1 MVSINM
7 YKKSDKRTLLDLN
20 SNHLKALLYHLSV
33 ILQTYCSVLLNQKE
47 SDLTKMILFSV
58 ICYTFILTSESMPT
72 DIRSA
77 FANMLHHTLFGPE
90 IEKNGPVKGLFKD
103 IQMDYRRPVKLIIV
117 D

>member
-1 MVSINM
+1 
-7 YKKSDKRTLLDLN
+7 
-20 SNHLKALLYHLSV
+20 
-33 ILQTYCSVLLNQKE
+33 
-47 SDLTKMILFSV
+47 
-58 ICYTFILTSESMPT
+58 MPT

-77 FANMLHHTLFGPE
+77 FANLLHHTLFGPE

>member
-1 MVSINM
+1 MS
-7 YKKSDKRTLLDLN
+7 
-20 SNHLKALLYHLSV
+20 
-33 ILQTYCSVLLNQKE
+33 
-47 SDLTKMILFSV
+47 LFSV

>member
-77 FANMLHHTLFGPE
+77 FANMLHHTLFENAPL
-90 IEKNGPVKGLFKD
+90 KGLFKD
-103 IQMDYRRPVKLIIV
+103 IQMDYRRPAN
-117 D
+117 